1 MLEFRCG
8 WVGVVTVLQ
17 AEACNTVTSVLSSSS
32 DTNID
37 IVLEDLLNF
46 GPTERAAVSFW
57 SRDNE

>member
-1 MLEFRCG
+1 
-8 WVGVVTVLQ
+8 VLQ
-17 AEACNTVTSVLSSSS
+17 ASACNTVASVLSSSS
-32 DTNID
+32 GTNID